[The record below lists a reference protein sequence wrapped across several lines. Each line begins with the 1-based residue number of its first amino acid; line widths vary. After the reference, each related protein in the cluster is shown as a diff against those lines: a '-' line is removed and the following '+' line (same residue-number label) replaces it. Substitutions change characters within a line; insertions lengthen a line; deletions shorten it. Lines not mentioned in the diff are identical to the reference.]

1 MQPSGSGQELIQ
13 QARERLVQID
23 TATVF
28 EACLRDLQRSPYDGI
43 DWYSRHPY
51 ITLLVMKWAAELWH
65 KDQHRRNATDE
76 DMAFVRQQIFDATG
90 SLLRSQGRHFVFM
103 RRMAFQQFWYQRFF
117 NGAALVRQA
126 LLFGELMRES
136 ESVRRFSEES
146 GVSPTDF
153 IRQLAHL
160 IADIGDRLGEE
171 HLSAMRPARRSDDA
185 IHLPRVRRFFMT
197 TIAELHRDMAE
208 LTGYKTPYEVELCE
222 QSPLFRTPYIKTARG
237 YELIHHQLLFQSV
250 ENGLYD
256 LLRVRGAESFMRAF
270 GPAFEAY
277 VGLVLGEMRCRV
289 IPEQELRT
297 LLRGQERRGQE
308 SKCVDFAVVLD
319 DALVLV
325 DAKGIE
331 GHYDELYHNLPP
343 VLTEKLKTT
352 ALHAADQAVDTVHHL
367 PDNLRRH
374 ATYFLCVTYKQ
385 LNIGTGDALREL
397 TIETPEWGIDRWQ
410 EAALPPS
417 HMFTVSASE
426 LELLVGCV
434 RDTGASLQ
442 DILSDIVTANTVS
455 ETSSKLLIETHLS
468 RRVDQVKWPN
478 FVRDAG
484 RRLCGMA

>member
-1 MQPSGSGQELIQ
+1 MEQAGMQPSGGGQELIQ
-13 QARERLVQID
+13 QARERLAQID
-23 TATVF
+23 IDTVF
-28 EACLRDLQRSPYDGI
+28 EFCLRELQRRPYDGN
-43 DWYSRHPY
+43 DWYGRHPY
-51 ITLLVMKWAAELWH
+51 ITLMVMKWAAELWREH
-65 KDQHRRNATDE
+65 EHRRDATGE
-76 DMAFVRQQIFDATG
+76 DMAFVRQRIFDATG

-103 RRMAFQQFWYQRFF
+103 RRIAFQQFWYQKSF

-136 ESVRRFSEES
+136 EPVRRFSEES
-146 GVSPTDF
+146 GLSPPDF

-160 IADIGDRLGEE
+160 IADIGDQLGKE
-171 HLSAMRPARRSDDA
+171 HLSAMRPSRRLEDA
-185 IHLPRVRRFFMT
+185 IDLPRARRFFMT

-208 LTGYKTPYEVELCE
+208 LARYKTPHEVELCE
-222 QSPLFRTPYIKTARG
+222 QSPLIRTPYVKTTRG
-237 YELIHHQLLFQSV
+237 FELIHHKLLFRSV

-256 LLRVRGAESFMRAF
+256 LLRIRGAESFMRAF

-277 VGLVLGEMRCRV
+277 VGLVLGEVGHRV
-289 IPEQELRT
+289 IAERELQG
-297 LLRGQERRGQE
+297 LLHGNG
-308 SKCVDFAVVLD
+308 KCVDFAIVLD

-331 GHYDELYHNLPP
+331 GHYDELYHNMPT

-352 ALHAADQAVDTVHHL
+352 ALHAAVQAVDTVRRL
-367 PDNLRRH
+367 PDDLRRQ

-385 LNIGTGDALREL
+385 LNIGTGDALRDL
-397 TIETPEWGIDRWQ
+397 TIETPEWDNDRWK
-410 EAALPPS
+410 EPALPPS

-426 LELLVGCV
+426 LELLVSCV

-442 DILSDIVTANTVS
+442 YLLSDIVAANTVP
-455 ETSSKLLIETHLS
+455 ETSSKLLIETHLG
-468 RRVDQVKWPN
+468 RRVDQVKWPS